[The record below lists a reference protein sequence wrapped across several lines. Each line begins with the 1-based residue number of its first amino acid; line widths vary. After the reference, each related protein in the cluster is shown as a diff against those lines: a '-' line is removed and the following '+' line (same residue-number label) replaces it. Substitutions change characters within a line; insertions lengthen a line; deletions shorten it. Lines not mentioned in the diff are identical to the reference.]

1 MMLDRY
7 ISHHISQAHKPA
19 DKGRLLAVLKTVS
32 WRIVGTLDTI
42 VISYLLTGTL
52 EVACKVDAVDTVL
65 DMNALQPKVSRQV
78 AMNDVA
84 RIRLKTQSPI
94 VAGYY
99 RFGEAGGA
107 FVLVDPQTR
116 ATVAAGLLGAGES
129 GV

>member
-1 MMLDRY
+1 MLLDRY
-7 ISHHISQAHKPA
+7 ISQAHKPA

-42 VISYLLTGTL
+42 VTSYLLTGTL

-65 DMNALQPKVSRQV
+65 DMDALQPKVSRQV
-78 AMNDVA
+78 AINDVA
-84 RIRLKTQSPI
+84 RIRLKTQRPI
-94 VAGYY
+94 VAGDY

>member
-7 ISHHISQAHKPA
+7 ISQAHKPA

-65 DMNALQPKVSRQV
+65 DMNALQTKVSRQV

-84 RIRLKTQSPI
+84 RICLKTQSPI

>member
-7 ISHHISQAHKPA
+7 ISQAHKPA

-65 DMNALQPKVSRQV
+65 DMNALQTKVSRQV

-84 RIRLKTQSPI
+84 RICLKTQSPI
-94 VAGYY
+94 VAGDY

-116 ATVAAGLLGAGES
+116 ATVAAGLLGA
-129 GV
+129 

>member
-1 MMLDRY
+1 MTWLDEAPLNPQVRY
-7 ISHHISQAHKPA
+7 
-19 DKGRLLAVLKTVS
+19 VLQH
-32 WRIVGTLDTI
+32 GTA
-42 VISYLLTGTL
+42 

-65 DMNALQPKVSRQV
+65 DMDALQPKVSRQV

-84 RIRLKTQSPI
+84 RIRLKTQRPI
-94 VAGYY
+94 VAGDY